1 MEPENHDSLLRSK
14 QRNKKKTI
22 DSPLPWTALYEG
34 ALLEFDSKKLIE
46 RIGCAETAIEER
58 LYDLRLDSNHHAERQ
73 MIQDAQG
80 ALRFLRR
87 SASNKS

>member
-1 MEPENHDSLLRSK
+1 MEQENHDSLLRSK
-14 QRNKKKTI
+14 RKNKKKTI
-22 DSPLPWTALYEG
+22 DSPLPWAALYEG
-34 ALLEFDSKKLIE
+34 ALLEFEPEKLIE
-46 RIGCAETAIEER
+46 RIDCAETAIEQR
-58 LYDLRLDSNHHAERQ
+58 LYDLRFDSNHHAERQ

>member
-1 MEPENHDSLLRSK
+1 METENHDSLLRSK
-14 QRNKKKTI
+14 RRNKRKTI
-22 DSPLPWTALYEG
+22 DNPPWAALYEG

-46 RIGCAETAIEER
+46 RIGYAETAIEER